1 MSRLTL
7 RPNRALVLAL
17 LAFSMVAASTTA
29 RAQYIVTN
37 LVTTNPTSAPHHD
50 PNLANAWGLS
60 FLPAS
65 PFWVSDNG
73 TGKTTVYDPS
83 GNLLLTVTVP
93 SASGTVRGSPTGQV
107 ANPNNSIFMIQKGA
121 VHGAAQNRW
130 RGIAGTRFSGQYR
143 AKFGSAACR

>member
-7 RPNRALVLAL
+7 KPNRALVLAL
-17 LAFSMVAASTTA
+17 LTFSMLAAGTTA
-29 RAQYIVTN
+29 RAQYVVTN

-93 SASGTVRGSPTGQV
+93 SASGTGRGFPTGQV
-107 ANPNNSIFMIQKGA
+107 ANPKKSIFMIHKGT
-121 VHGAAQNRW
+121 VTGAAALDRK
-130 RGIAGTRFSGQYR
+130 SVV
-143 AKFGSAACR
+143 